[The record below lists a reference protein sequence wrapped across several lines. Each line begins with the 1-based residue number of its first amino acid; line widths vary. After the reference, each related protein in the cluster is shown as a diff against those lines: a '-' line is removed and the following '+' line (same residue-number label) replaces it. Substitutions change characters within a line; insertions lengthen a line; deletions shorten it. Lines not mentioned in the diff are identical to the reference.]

1 MGNKPSAS
9 PFPSY
14 DAAVGMYSASEVKE
28 LKAKFDTLSNGQA
41 TISASAFGKKTST
54 FGPYAQRHVHP
65 RIFNAF
71 DTKRDGVIDFEEY
84 LCVVTV
90 FRAGGAEEK
99 MKCIY
104 IMYEGIKSGGSM
116 TKDNFRQL

>member
-1 MGNKPSAS
+1 VVCDPSFLQKS
-9 PFPSY
+9 
-14 DAAVGMYSASEVKE
+14 
-28 LKAKFDTLSNGQA
+28 
-41 TISASAFGKKTST
+41 ST
-54 FGPYAQRHVHP
+54 YGPYAQRHVHP

-84 LCVVTV
+84 LCGVTV

-99 MKCIY
+99 MKCKVTSSSYTFQFAHPHTLFLLLVGIF

-116 TKDNFRQL
+116 TK